1 MGLIERLPQ
10 QPHHI
15 RLNTTD
21 KEGRTGM
28 LRHHGARW
36 VVTSGNISTGA
47 VPILDIEGPI
57 YTDLRLPFYINGSI
71 LGPTQVFRPKTPE
84 GP

>member
-15 RLNTTD
+15 RLKTHD
-21 KEGRTGM
+21 KESRTGI
-28 LRHHGARW
+28 LRPLEWGW
-36 VVTSGNISTGA
+36 VDTSGIISTGT
-47 VPILDIEGPI
+47 VPILGIEGPI
-57 YTDLRLPFYINGSI
+57 YTDLRLPFYLMGST
-71 LGPTQVFRPKTPE
+71 LGPTQVFRPKTPD